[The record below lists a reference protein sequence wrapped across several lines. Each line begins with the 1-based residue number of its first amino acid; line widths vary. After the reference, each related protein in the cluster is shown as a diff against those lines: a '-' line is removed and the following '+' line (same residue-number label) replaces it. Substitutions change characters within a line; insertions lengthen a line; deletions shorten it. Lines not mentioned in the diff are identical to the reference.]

1 VKSERSRS
9 TLLAHIVV
17 LAYEQP
23 NKAEG
28 MMDHHFKYRVRVAL
42 CSTIYISYD
51 LPELMKFFGN
61 CTFEKWTQHLGGSES
76 ASCECRGNGC
86 HLDIS
91 IILLSRFSGMRA
103 IRLCQFDS
111 ADRTPQQISTP
122 FASPFS
128 WQRLTS
134 NQKLERARY
143 E

>member
-61 CTFEKWTQHLGGSES
+61 CTFEKWTQHLVVQKVLRVNVGEMDVIWTS
-76 ASCECRGNGC
+76 ASYSFPGF
-86 HLDIS
+86 LV
-91 IILLSRFSGMRA
+91 
-103 IRLCQFDS
+103 
-111 ADRTPQQISTP
+111 
-122 FASPFS
+122 
-128 WQRLTS
+128 
-134 NQKLERARY
+134 
-143 E
+143 